1 MVVAPDGTDNDR
13 NGTIAVPDI
22 PSGLVDRGI
31 GFQAAGF
38 GLTLIACVAIL
49 ELFKGSN
56 LWLYLWFERAST
68 QIYWASV
75 VPLAALFDWMRRM
88 FERGKAI
95 REAKKAELQEKS
107 RKQGL
112 TKGLEQGRKEE
123 NKRIRALLEETGVT
137 LPPEVAAALFRETAK
152 DDP

>member
-1 MVVAPDGTDNDR
+1 
-13 NGTIAVPDI
+13 
-22 PSGLVDRGI
+22 
-31 GFQAAGF
+31 
-38 GLTLIACVAIL
+38 
-49 ELFKGSN
+49 
-56 LWLYLWFERAST
+56 
-68 QIYWASV
+68 
-75 VPLAALFDWMRRM
+75 M

-137 LPPEVAAALFRETAK
+137 LPPEVATALFRETAK